1 MAASAGQSEG
11 SGGESRSLSRVPLGP
26 SGIQVSPLG
35 LGTWAWGDRFFW
47 GYGRTYQDGDLE
59 GAFRRAVEAGITFF
73 DTAEVYG
80 WGRSERLLQAFGRK
94 YEVLDDLVIATK
106 FFPYPWRLTS
116 GSLHRA
122 LAASLRRLGRDAVD
136 LYYLHWPFPPRSV
149 ETWYRAMVP
158 LLRQGKIRAAGA
170 SNVNLA
176 QVKRIQAVLEEAG
189 YPLAAVQVE
198 FNLVRREIEFNG
210 FLEYCREQ
218 GIAVVAYSPLAS
230 GMLTGKYTPENPPRD
245 WRRRAY
251 PRAFLERLQRLI
263 RLMNE
268 IGQDYGGRTPAQ
280 IALNWVMAKGAIPI
294 PGAKNERQAQ
304 SNLGA
309 LGWSL
314 SPEAVDAL
322 DRASEALQL
331 GALTLSPFPRRA

>member
-1 MAASAGQSEG
+1 MATPASQGEG
-11 SGGESRSLSRVPLGP
+11 SSPEQRSLNWAPLGR
-26 SGIQVSPLG
+26 SSVQVPPMG

-47 GYGRTYQDGDLE
+47 GYGRSYRDEDLE
-59 GAFRRAVEAGITFF
+59 QAFRLAIEHEVFFF

-80 WGRSERLLQAFGRK
+80 WGRSERLLRTFAHK
-94 YEVLDDLVIATK
+94 YEVLDRLILATK
-106 FFPYPWRLTS
+106 FFPYPWRWTPK
-116 GSLHRA
+116 SLHRA
-122 LAASLRRLGRDAVD
+122 LEASLRRLGRGHVD

-149 ETWYRAMVP
+149 ETWYQAMIP

-170 SNVNLA
+170 SNVNLS
-176 QVKRIQAVLEEAG
+176 QVRRIQAVLEDQG

-210 FLEYCREQ
+210 FLDYCREHD
-218 GIAVVAYSPLAS
+218 ITVIAYSPLAS

-251 PRAFLERLQRLI
+251 PRVFLERLQRLI
-263 RLMNE
+263 RLMDE
-268 IGQDYGGRTPAQ
+268 IGQAHGGKTPAQ
-280 IALNWVMAKGAIPI
+280 VALNWVMAKGAIPI

-309 LGWSL
+309 LGWRL
-314 SPEAVDAL
+314 SPEAVEAL

-331 GALTLSPFPRRA
+331 GALTLAPFPRRT